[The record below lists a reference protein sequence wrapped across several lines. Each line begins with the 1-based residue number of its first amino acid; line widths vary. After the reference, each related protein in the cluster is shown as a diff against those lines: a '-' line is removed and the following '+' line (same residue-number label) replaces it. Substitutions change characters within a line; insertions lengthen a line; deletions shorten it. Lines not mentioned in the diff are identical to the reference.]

1 MATTTMDT
9 DTSDT
14 TDTTNSKD
22 SNPEMKETSPES
34 ALETL
39 SLSNQENKPDSG
51 NTADTTETSSSDD
64 DSDGS
69 SSEDDSDDE
78 MFDGLSAE
86 QIAKMKAA
94 MGNIQSGWQDHCA
107 IEKERVI
114 RETKE
119 QIKFNLAIIVSDA
132 EASFIGDFMKENN
145 LNLTEHLEDEGIEF
159 LANMKTMMDQANAQ
173 DPSNT
178 NTATNDDEFEFSS
191 ESDHDEDWVAA
202 EKQKKAARAAKRRE
216 KNKNADGSKR
226 CGRLLL
232 NDALKNVGSM
242 EGWSEARKK
251 AWTNRK
257 TSPNAYFYRFNVPG
271 QPQAG
276 GKWTASEHKLF
287 MQRVLDIGV
296 NDQWGL
302 FSKRIPGRVGYQC
315 SNYWRGLV
323 KDGDVKDPNYHYDGK
338 KLHFKRNTKAFAIS
352 SEYRKF
358 AITVLKD
365 KSGVWKPL
373 PMKHPKHPSD
383 EYCAEVKAAMAAA
396 GTASSTSTGKSKAKR
411 KRKRK
416 EDEDEDWDAGAKS
429 RKKRKRAKKGD
440 DGDFHCSVSVPAR
453 KEEEDDNP
461 MRDFIDIMT
470 GTGVEKPAMSPY
482 GHVLGYETWTML
494 LRTSKHKNVC
504 PFTMQKLTRRS
515 LVKLTKANYDEYKDQ
530 IRNISAAEQQNMAL
544 MK

>member
-1 MATTTMDT
+1 MATA
-9 DTSDT
+9 DT
-14 TDTTNSKD
+14 TDPSK
-22 SNPEMKETSPES
+22 PEFKETSPES

-39 SLSNQENKPDSG
+39 SLSNQENKPDTN
-51 NTADTTETSSSDD
+51 NTNDASSDEDD
-64 DSDGS
+64 DSDAS
-69 SSEDDSDDE
+69 SSDESSSDDE
-78 MFDGLSAE
+78 MFDGLSKE
-86 QIAKMKAA
+86 QIAKMKEA
-94 MGNIQSGWQDHCA
+94 MGHIQSGWQDHCA
-107 IEKERVI
+107 VEKDRI
-114 RETKE
+114 ISETKE

-173 DPSNT
+173 QPSTSTTT
-178 NTATNDDEFEFSS
+178 NTADADDFEFSS
-191 ESDHDEDWVAA
+191 ESDHDEDWVTA
-202 EKQKKAARAAKRRE
+202 EKQKKAARAAKRKAE

-271 QPQAG
+271 QPQRN
-276 GKWTASEHKLF
+276 GKWTAAEHKLF
-287 MQRVLDIGV
+287 MQRALDIGV

-323 KDGDVKDPNYHYDGK
+323 KDGDVKDPNYHFDGK

-352 SEYRKF
+352 AEYRKF

-365 KSGVWKPL
+365 KSAVWSPL

-396 GTASSTSTGKSKAKR
+396 GKASTETGGAKKAKR

-416 EDEDEDWDAGAKS
+416 EDDDEEWDAGSKN
-429 RKKRKRAKKGD
+429 RKKRRKARKKGD

-453 KEEEDDNP
+453 AGSEEDDNP
-461 MRDFIDIMT
+461 MRDFVDIMT
-470 GTGVEKPAMSPY
+470 GMGVEKPAISPY

-494 LRTSKHKNVC
+494 LRTAKHKNVC

-515 LVKLTKANYDEYKDQ
+515 LVKLTKDNYDEYKDQ
-530 IRNISAAEQQNMAL
+530 IKNISAEEQKNMAL
-544 MK
+544 IK